1 MIPFHSSSNRAKVC
15 RLRKLARATLDAYGL
30 VNARFKL
37 VRFAGNAVF
46 RVIDPNPDSKHA
58 DLDIYK
64 EGQYLLRIHDNRE
77 QETDAI
83 SLEMKWLK
91 AIRKDTGLPVPEPV
105 PALNGSMLIR
115 LSIPGV
121 IDERNC
127 TLLRWVKGRY
137 VTQNIRPCHFR
148 AQGRIMAQLHNHASR
163 WKPPAGLTKR
173 RFDRAGLFEDDAG
186 AGVPNSEAWALLPRH
201 YLKPFE
207 VVTRETTRI
216 MNELGKGPDVYGL
229 IHGDCGVD
237 ANVLFHKGEAR
248 VIDFDGSG
256 FGYYLYDLSLALEH
270 CWHTDDYPLFR
281 EGLLE
286 GYREYRPLP
295 DEQLRY
301 LDLFLAAFYVYM
313 GLWTVAVKKVHPDAS
328 GHPQRKQRWLERG
341 LRYIKQHL
349 TDF

>member
-1 MIPFHSSSNRAKVC
+1 MIPLHKLSYRAKVC
-15 RLRKLARATLDAYGL
+15 RLRKLARAALDAYGL
-30 VNARFKL
+30 VNARFNL

-46 RVIDPNPDSKHA
+46 RVIVPNPDLKG
-58 DLDIYK
+58 LDFNIYK
-64 EGQYLLRIHDNRE
+64 EGQFLLRIHDKRE
-77 QETDAI
+77 QPTDAI
-83 SLEMKWLK
+83 RLEMEWLK
-91 AIRKDTGLPVPEPV
+91 AIRKDAGLPVPEPV
-105 PALNGSMLIR
+105 PALDGSLLVQR
-115 LSIPGV
+115 SIPGQ
-121 IDERNC
+121 IDRRDC
-127 TLLRWVKGRY
+127 TLLRWLKGRY
-137 VTQNIRPCHFR
+137 VTKKIRSHHYR
-148 AQGRIMAQLHNHASR
+148 AQGRIMARLHNHSAR

-173 RFDRAGLFEDDAG
+173 RFDRDGLFEDDAG
-186 AGVPNSEAWALLPRH
+186 AGLPNSEAWALLQRK
-201 YLKPFE
+201 YRGPFE
-207 VVTRETTRI
+207 SVAEKTGQLMRRW
-216 MNELGKGPDVYGL
+216 GKDPQLYGL

-237 ANVLFHKGEAR
+237 ANVLFHRGEAR
-248 VIDFDGSG
+248 IIDFDGSG